1 MYHLQTEQEGKQ
13 ITEMSRCQREIECAE
28 WKQNL
33 NDDKHNRV
41 KNNRRETKESAET
54 LSGSWQVGVDDN
66 ASEWSLVSARMN
78 RLVSSHFTSAL
89 PSRSAL
95 LTHCGFRRFTHQ
107 LVIKLRRWVQ
117 SGESNPSERDLA
129 VRAERRSGARR
140 IIRWL
145 RCETAGVKLGWM
157 YSSG

>member
-1 MYHLQTEQEGKQ
+1 
-13 ITEMSRCQREIECAE
+13 MSRCQREIECAE

-33 NDDKHNRV
+33 NDDKHNGV
-41 KNNRRETKESAET
+41 KNDRTETKESEET
-54 LSGSWQVGVDDN
+54 LSGSWQLSADDN
-66 ASEWSLVSARMN
+66 ASERSLVSARMN
-78 RLVSSHFTSAL
+78 RDVSSHFISAL
-89 PSRSAL
+89 LSRSTL

-107 LVIKLRRWVQ
+107 LVIKLPRWVQ

-145 RCETAGVKLGWM
+145 RCETAGMKFGWM